1 MKITTI
7 TQPNAKG
14 QIVIPKKI
22 RDFLGIDRNSFLKLV
37 TSENALHV
45 YPVDRVETGGTINR
59 EMYLKFLKQNRGR
72 WGSATKEE
80 LKREKKLREADLKAV
95 EEARKAW

>member
-1 MKITTI
+1 MTTI

-22 RDFLGIDRNSFLKLV
+22 RDSLGIDTNSYLSIV
-37 TSENALHV
+37 ASENALHI
-45 YPVDRVETGGTINR
+45 YPVELISSKPLNR
-59 EMYLKFLKQNRGR
+59 TAYLKLLKQNRGR
-72 WGSATKEE
+72 WGPATKEE
-80 LKREKKLREADLKAV
+80 IEREKKQREVDLKAV